1 MNKEIISVIL
11 PVYNGSASLRDTINS
26 VLNQTFKDFKLYICN
41 DCSNDNSEKIV
52 KSFNSKKIH
61 YIKNEKNLGLSK
73 TRKKILN
80 LTEGNFI
87 AFIDQDDI
95 WIENKLEIQIKKIRQ
110 EKSVMC
116 HTDYVF
122 EHKELKIN
130 KILKSKNKIFYK
142 DLITGSSVGASTVL
156 FDKKKSLFTNKFRDD
171 RYFDSINDYIIWLHL
186 LRPAKNNF
194 YSIRVEQPLV
204 RYSWH
209 GKNLSRNKLKQ
220 LVKHFIIM
228 RDVEKFSLCSCIYLS
243 IVNLIQKI
251 YFYLK

>member
-11 PVYNGSASLRDTINS
+11 PVYNGSATLMDTINS

-41 DCSNDNSEKIV
+41 DHSNDNSEKIV
-52 KSFNSKKIH
+52 KSFNSKKI
-61 YIKNEKNLGLSK
+61 YYVKNEKNIGLSK
-73 TRKKILN
+73 TRKKLLN
-80 LTEGNFI
+80 LAAGNFI

-110 EKSVMC
+110 EKSIMC

-130 KILKSKNKIFYK
+130 KILKSKNKISYN
-142 DLITGSSVGASTVL
+142 DLIMGSSVGASTVL
-156 FDKKKSLFTNKFRDD
+156 FNKKKSHFTNKFCDNH
-171 RYFDSINDYIIWLHL
+171 YLDSMNDYIIWLDL
-186 LRPAKNNF
+186 LRPAKKNF

-209 GKNLSRNKLKQ
+209 GKNLSRNKLNQ
-220 LVKHFIIM
+220 LLKHFIIM
-228 RDVEKFSLCSCIYLS
+228 LKVEKLPLSRCIYYS
-243 IVNLIQKI
+243 IANLTQKI
-251 YFYLK
+251 YFYVK